1 MPCKFSISKS
11 AAAELIRQSA
21 FGGTPGE
28 MSIDL
33 LPDGFDEGWLY
44 IRLRCGKEAGSP
56 IARTDG
62 ITLFAPAEQIS
73 LLEDL
78 SLDYYGDLSGGG
90 FLISTPEGAQRSPC
104 GSGFKMVSKLSN

>member
-1 MPCKFSISKS
+1 MACNFTISQS

-28 MSIDL
+28 MQIDL

-62 ITLFAPAEQIS
+62 ITLFALAEQVS
-73 LLEDL
+73 LLEGL

-90 FLISTPEGAQRSPC
+90 FVISTPKGAEPSPC
-104 GSGFKMVSKLSN
+104 GSGFRMIN